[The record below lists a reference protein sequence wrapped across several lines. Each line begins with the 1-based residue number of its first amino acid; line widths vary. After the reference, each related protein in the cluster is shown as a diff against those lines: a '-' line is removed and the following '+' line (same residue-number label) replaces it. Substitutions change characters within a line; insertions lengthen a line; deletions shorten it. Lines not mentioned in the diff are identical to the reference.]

1 MSNPRLRS
9 SKLVYPGRLVHNR
22 LIHKYGVPEEWS
34 NMIKDSNYSMIG
46 SGRTGSGKDALT
58 QSIMNNDLKHN
69 RTVIILD
76 VKNEYPLSIFAQLD
90 VTLKNIL
97 LKHGLVG
104 RGYIVN
110 LWIPYIKG
118 MLENQHFME
127 LLNYHHPNLRIRPF
141 RLLKSS
147 LISEDSANMAMS
159 KTSLQSMADKNIK
172 LKGSSAQLSAL
183 REHMAKMKMAFDDVP
198 LKDPDEDTGW
208 EYMNFDRMTN
218 NKQINVISTF
228 FMAGKNI
235 VAATQFM
242 IGILNELMTV
252 GKGVHRYRDT
262 DELFTVIVP
271 EVQIIMP
278 KRVKALDDIVNTLKY
293 SMLTGLLLMR
303 SFGTRLRI
311 NLQNLSSLD
320 PDMLSQSRIFVGR
333 TWNYKDLKVLGSVGI
348 NKRDQMLM
356 TKLCVGEFVDVM
368 SRKKFNIVP
377 FSHKA
382 RENEPLVKVLREYQ
396 ECPSKFLFE
405 TDNAFLSEVV
415 DYKLFFDKRPLS
427 VPEYERR
434 VKLWI
439 KDQPK
444 FNLQEIPENS
454 PEDILGLE
462 ETYKD
467 LESVA

>member
-1 MSNPRLRS
+1 MTNPRLRC
-9 SKLVYPGRLVHNR
+9 SKLVYPARLVHNR
-22 LIHKYGVPEEWS
+22 LIHKYKLPEEWS
-34 NMIKDSNYSMIG
+34 DVIKDSNFSMIG
-46 SGRTGSGKDALT
+46 SGRTGSGKDSLT
-58 QSIMNNDLKHN
+58 QSIMNNDLAHG

-118 MLENQHFME
+118 MTENSHFQE
-127 LLNYHHPNLRIRPF
+127 LLTYHHPNLRIRPF
-141 RLLKSS
+141 RLLRSS

-159 KTSLQSMADKNIK
+159 KTSLQSMADKDIK
-172 LKGSSAQLSAL
+172 LKGGSAQLNAL
-183 REHMAKMKMAFDDVP
+183 REHMAKMKMAFDDEA
-198 LKDPDEDTGW
+198 LKEEGEDTGW
-208 EYMNFDRMTN
+208 EYINFDKMTN

-242 IGILNELMTV
+242 IGILNELMTI
-252 GKGVHRYRDT
+252 GKGVHRYRGVE
-262 DELFTVIVP
+262 ELFTVIIP

-348 NKRDQMLM
+348 NKRDQLSM
-356 TKLCVGEFVDVM
+356 TKLQVGEFVDVM
-368 SRKKFNIVP
+368 NRNKFNIVP

-382 RENEPLVKVLREYQ
+382 RENEPLVKVMREYQ
-396 ECPSKFLFE
+396 DCPSKYLFE
-405 TDNAFLSEVV
+405 TDNAFLSEIVN
-415 DYKLFFDKRPLS
+415 YKIFFDKRPLT
-427 VPEYERR
+427 VQEYERR
-434 VKLWI
+434 VKAWI

-444 FNLQEIPENS
+444 YELQEIPENS
-454 PEDILGLE
+454 PEDILSLDD
-462 ETYKD
+462 TYN
-467 LESVA
+467 EVVGAT